1 MATCAWLAHQRKVIK
16 AYIKAIISQPPA
28 HNEWCTSSYSLP
40 LYTLLSFLASA
51 EREKRRGRGE
61 GEGEERERRGR
72 GEERRL
78 GVKRTCQTKQ
88 NKNSMPHPHYLYSQ
102 HYITPKNIKKKKT
115 DTEGEK
121 IDTVTAYFGNNNNF
135 NF

>member
-51 EREKRRGRGE
+51 EREKERRGE
-61 GEGEERERRGR
+61 ERRGR
-72 GEERRL
+72 GEERER
-78 GVKRTCQTKQ
+78 R
-88 NKNSMPHPHYLYSQ
+88 
-102 HYITPKNIKKKKT
+102 
-115 DTEGEK
+115 GEERERR
-121 IDTVTAYFGNNNNF
+121 GG
-135 NF
+135 